1 MGGKHT
7 TTQNEHD
14 EDKWPPNEHDEAAP
28 HDLATDNSAWAAQ
41 SDAWAAQMW
50 QNRGSS
56 RV

>member
-41 SDAWAAQMW
+41 RDAWAAQMW